1 MMYHATFDAVIEI
14 NNQAVRQLENN
25 SYPLAHQLIR
35 KALNLCKTIMKK
47 QLQRTEE
54 QMQRQTVSYEWSS
67 QRITSSP
74 KIMKE
79 ERFIFSRG
87 IFIHSPS
94 NCSDMIKAILCYNNA
109 LVYHLLATSITKT
122 KLIRTT
128 ATSTKKHD
136 LYLQR
141 AKLLYRLSGGIL
153 KQLQPVLSEQE
164 NLRLFH
170 VAIWNNLGII
180 SYDLVDYRATK
191 NCFHQLNRNL
201 TCFQNTNSIA
211 SCDLYQN
218 DILAMYCNAML
229 DVPTTAPCA

>member
-1 MMYHATFDAVIEI
+1 MMHHTIDAVIEF
-14 NNQAVRQLENN
+14 NNNAVRQLENYD
-25 SYPLAHQLIR
+25 YPLAHQLLR
-35 KALNLCKTIMKK
+35 QALKLCKTIIKK
-47 QLQRTEE
+47 QLQRTEA
-54 QMQRQTVSYEWSS
+54 QMQRQIVSYEWSS
-67 QRITSSP
+67 QKITSSK
-74 KIMKE
+74 KILKE

-87 IFIHSPS
+87 IYIHTPS

-109 LVYHLLATSITKT
+109 LVYHLLATSVT
-122 KLIRTT
+122 KLTT
-128 ATSTKKHD
+128 ATSTKNYD

-164 NLRLFH
+164 NLRLLH

-180 SYDLVDYRATK
+180 SYDLVDYPATK

-201 TCFQNTNSIA
+201 KCFQSKDSIA
-211 SCDLYQN
+211 SFDLYQN